1 MKTAIVAILFVLSS
15 FRVLAQDPEFPKEFI
30 MHLNLQSGIVTSFN
44 NAPELYT
51 GGVQLIP
58 QYTFVINLLRGGA
71 IAEAFY
77 TNKNLQGAIG
87 PTLSIKLMTLYAG
100 KFGSIGNINLSFDH
114 LWGTGREHLLGGGI
128 NLDLANKFI
137 LGLSLQ
143 RDYNLHNWWIQ
154 SGLAFKISKTKKTK
168 PI

>member
-1 MKTAIVAILFVLSS
+1 MKTAIVVILLVLSS
-15 FRVLAQDPEFPKEFI
+15 FRLLAQDPEFPQGFV

-51 GGVQLIP
+51 GGVQLVP
-58 QYTFVINLLRGGA
+58 QYTLITNLLRGGA

-77 TNKNLQGAIG
+77 TSKNLQGAIG

-114 LWGTGREHLLGGGI
+114 LWGTGSERLVGGAV
-128 NLDLANKFI
+128 NLDLANKFV
-137 LGLSLQ
+137 LSLSLQ
-143 RDYNLHNWWIQ
+143 RDYNLSTWWIQ
-154 SGLAFKISKTKKTK
+154 SGLAFRISNTKKI
-168 PI
+168 PQI